1 MCDGTGRIEQMELRK
16 MKPCTECGGEGQL
29 EYDYE
34 RPASFSNPTG
44 YIDTVWDDCEFCN
57 GSGEVDDDE

>member
-1 MCDGTGRIEQMELRK
+1 MALCDYAL
-16 MKPCTECGGEGQL
+16 CTECGGEGQL